1 MVLQMMKNQGIK
13 INENMFNSLIL
24 GHGEAGDLLKVMKQW
39 GLSPSLET
47 FLNLILAFGY
57 SKAEDWRFVE
67 KEMAEDEDQVYND
80 YMELM
85 LMPPWPCLPSPAGPR
100 SPATR
105 CSRGAGFR
113 GKKTKYFR
121 LHLSDEV

>member
-1 MVLQMMKNQGIK
+1 MTIAIQASSKNQITRT
-13 INENMFNSLIL
+13 

-47 FLNLILAFGY
+47 FLNLILACGY
-57 SKAEDWRFVE
+57 SKAKDWKFVE
-67 KEMAEDEDQVYND
+67 KEMAKEMAEDEDQVYSAND

-100 SPATR
+100 LPATR

>member
-1 MVLQMMKNQGIK
+1 M
-13 INENMFNSLIL
+13 
-24 GHGEAGDLLKVMKQW
+24 
-39 GLSPSLET
+39 
-47 FLNLILAFGY
+47 
-57 SKAEDWRFVE
+57 E
-67 KEMAEDEDQVYND
+67 KEMAKDEDQVYND

-100 SPATR
+100 LPATR
-105 CSRGAGFR
+105 CSRGAGFK